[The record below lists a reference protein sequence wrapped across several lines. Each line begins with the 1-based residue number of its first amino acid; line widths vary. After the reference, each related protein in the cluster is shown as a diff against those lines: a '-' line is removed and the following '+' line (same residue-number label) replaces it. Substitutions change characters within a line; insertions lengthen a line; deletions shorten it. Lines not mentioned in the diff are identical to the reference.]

1 MPVQFRDY
9 YETLGVPK
17 TASDEEIRSAFRKLA
32 RKHHPDVAKDK
43 KAAEEKFKEINEAY
57 EVLGDPEKRK
67 KYDQLGAD
75 WNRPGGFQ
83 PPPGWQWEAQQPG
96 GGFYQWGG
104 DGGGVQFEFGGTGFS
119 DFFEAFFGGGRGRSA
134 FGGFGG
140 RQATAERGA
149 DVEADIM
156 VTLEEA
162 LRGSTRTVSLRRA
175 GSNKVEN
182 YQVKIP
188 RGVHEGQR
196 IRLRG
201 QGEAG
206 VRGGKSGDL
215 FLRVRLARHPDFA
228 VEGSDLIHEVKIEP
242 WRAVLGSELVVPAL
256 EGSVRLKVPPG
267 TQGGQRFRLRERG
280 LPGVSGKRGDLYVDV
295 QINVPKKLT
304 ERECERGI
312 VFGGSGNG
320 EATVA
325 NKVHSVRCAL
335 CWSEESARLSRQHND
350 ANVLSIGQRLIPEDL
365 ALNIVRIWLE
375 TGFDGGRH
383 ERRVAMLNA
392 M

>member
-9 YETLGVPK
+9 YETLGVSK
-17 TASDEEIRSAFRKLA
+17 TATDDEIRSAFRKLA
-32 RKHHPDVAKDK
+32 RKYHPDVAKDK

-83 PPPGWQWEAQQPG
+83 PPPGWQEGAPQPG

-104 DGGGVQFEFGGTGFS
+104 DGGGVEFEFGGTGFS

-140 RQATAERGA
+140 RTATAERGA

-162 LRGSTRTVSLRRA
+162 LHGSMRTVSLRRA
-175 GSNKVEN
+175 GSDKVEN

-215 FLRVRLARHPDFA
+215 FLRVRLARHPDFT

-242 WRAVLGSELVVPAL
+242 WRAVLGSELVVPTL
-256 EGSVRLKVPPG
+256 ECNVRLKIPPG

-280 LPGVSGKRGDLYVDV
+280 LPSTSGKRGNLYVDV
-295 QINVPKKLT
+295 QINVPRKLT
-304 ERECERGI
+304 EREREI
-312 VFGGSGNG
+312 W
-320 EATVA
+320 
-325 NKVHSVRCAL
+325 H
-335 CWSEESARLSRQHND
+335 
-350 ANVLSIGQRLIPEDL
+350 DL
-365 ALNIVRIWLE
+365 AKL
-375 TGFDGGRH
+375 H
-383 ERRVAMLNA
+383 EP
-392 M
+392 

>member
-1 MPVQFRDY
+1 MAVQFRDY

-17 TASDEEIRSAFRKLA
+17 TATEDEIRTAFRKLA

-57 EVLGDPEKRK
+57 EVLSDAEKRK
-67 KYDQLGAD
+67 KYDQLGAG
-75 WNRPGGFQ
+75 WNQPGGFQ
-83 PPPGWQWEAQQPG
+83 PPPGWGTQQPG
-96 GGFYQWGG
+96 GGFQQWQWGG
-104 DGGGVQFEFGGTGFS
+104 GENGGVEFEFGGTGFS

-162 LRGSTRTVSLRRA
+162 LHGSTRTVSLRRA

-196 IRLRG
+196 IRLAG

-215 FLRVRLARHPDFA
+215 FLRVRLAKHPDFS
-228 VEGSDLIHEVKIEP
+228 VEGSDLVHEVKIEP
-242 WRAVLGSELVVPAL
+242 WQAVLGSELLVPTL
-256 EGSVRLKVPPG
+256 EGNVRLKIPPG
-267 TQGGQRFRLRERG
+267 TQSGQRFRLRGRG
-280 LPGVSGKRGDLYVDV
+280 LPSTSGNLYVDV

-304 ERECERGI
+304 EREREVWRELAKLH
-312 VFGGSGNG
+312 GG
-320 EATVA
+320 
-325 NKVHSVRCAL
+325 
-335 CWSEESARLSRQHND
+335 
-350 ANVLSIGQRLIPEDL
+350 
-365 ALNIVRIWLE
+365 
-375 TGFDGGRH
+375 
-383 ERRVAMLNA
+383 
-392 M
+392 